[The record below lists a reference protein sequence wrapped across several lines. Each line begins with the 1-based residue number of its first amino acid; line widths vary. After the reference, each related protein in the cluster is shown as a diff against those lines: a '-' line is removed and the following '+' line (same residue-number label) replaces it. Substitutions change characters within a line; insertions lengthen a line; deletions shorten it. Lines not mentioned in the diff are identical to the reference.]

1 MLTFTTCQAENTFPA
16 AEAIAGYLTMALGQ
30 PVSLVSDRPWQDR
43 LAALLAGEISLGWV
57 CGLVHARTAQDTL
70 KRLAVPVNQGKRYAG
85 QPVYYSDVVV
95 RRDSPYETFEDL
107 RGCVWGY
114 NEPGSFSGAVSAFAH
129 LAAMGH
135 TAAFFS
141 RLVETGA
148 HAHSLRMLL
157 AGQLDGAAIDSSVLA
172 WSLTRDPGLAEKIR
186 IVETVGPA
194 AAPPIVASR
203 GLAGPL
209 RSDVRRAMLGMHE
222 SAAGRRALAAG
233 ALVKLVPGS
242 DAAYERIRAA
252 DQAASRAGFLS
263 NPL

>member
-16 AEAIAGYLTMALGQ
+16 AAAIAAYLSRTLGH
-30 PVSLVSDRPWQDR
+30 PVTLVSDRPWQDR
-43 LAALLAGEISLGWV
+43 LAALMAGEISLGWV
-57 CGLVHARTAQDTL
+57 CGLVHARTDRDTL
-70 KRLAVPVNQGKRYAG
+70 ARLAVPVNQGERYAG

-95 RRDSPYETFEDL
+95 RRNSPYETFEDL

-148 HAHSLRMLL
+148 HAHSLRLLL
-157 AGQLDGAAIDSSVLA
+157 AGQLDGAAIDSTVLA
-172 WSLTRDPGLAEKIR
+172 WSLARDPDLARRIR

-203 GLAGPL
+203 GLEEPL
-209 RSDVRRAMLGMHE
+209 REDVRRALLGMHE
-222 SAAGRRALAAG
+222 IAAGRRALAAG
-233 ALVKLVPGS
+233 ALVKLAPGS

-252 DQAASRAGFLS
+252 DLAATRAGFLG